1 MKKYVS
7 PEITVEE
14 LKTQSIML
22 GSDVDMDMGGVG
34 VNDPNYGTW

>member
-14 LKTQSIML
+14 IKTQPIMIE
-22 GSDVDMDMGGVG
+22 SDVDMDMGDLIG
-34 VNDPNYGTW
+34 YGTW